1 MLLLSQGL
9 STICKLR
16 PEHGNKT
23 ANEELVND
31 YDNEQEGATT
41 SKLIMMIMMM
51 MRMMMALTMTT
62 METVQRPPQSK
73 VFTFQLESS
82 DSAQCHVK
90 RKWQCL
96 DF

>member
-1 MLLLSQGL
+1 MLLLSRGL
-9 STICKLR
+9 STICKLG

-31 YDNEQEGATT
+31 HDNEQEAATT
-41 SKLIMMIMMM
+41 TRLMMMIMM
-51 MRMMMALTMTT
+51 ALAMTT
-62 METVQRPPQSK
+62 MGTMQRPPQSK
-73 VFTFQLESS
+73 LFTFELELESS
-82 DSAQCHVK
+82 DSGAQCHVK